1 MNDYNTILRKRVKLL
16 RALQDI
22 KYKEIAEYLEINKN
36 SFYNWLKGQYDLSN
50 EKQIRLA
57 EIISNLKEN

>member
-22 KYKEIAEYLEINKN
+22 KYKEIAEYLEIKQG
-36 SFYNWLKGQYDLSN
+36 SFTNWLNGYYDLGKK
-50 EKQIRLA
+50 KQQTLTQILN
-57 EIISNLKEN
+57 NLEE

>member
-1 MNDYNTILRKRVKLL
+1 MNNEILRREAKKLKVY
-16 RALQDI
+16 QDI
-22 KYKEIAEYLEINKN
+22 KYTELAEYLEINKN
-36 SFYNWLKGQYDLSN
+36 SFYNWLKGQYNLCE